1 MLSRMLRL
9 LLVFLLTT
17 SFNIAFEQ
25 SYQQYYELH
34 MSEVQ
39 SLDNDSK
46 EKKRARVVSRLMEDM
61 LRLQTKVHVPDPE
74 PILETK
80 IKIDE
85 SPIEIPA
92 GNLFDL
98 RLLFRKK
105 QTTFKQRNIF
115 YLNCELRASTL
126 ATTLSFGSKK
136 MLIFKQQIDH
146 NRLHQSLSPVV
157 EKVRSRL
164 SPPGSG
170 GLRVSTVPDRASLYI
185 EDIFIGK
192 TPVTAQFL
200 PPGQYKVSLKK
211 DGYLERT
218 RRITIENQETREIE
232 ETLSPP
238 SGTASLQITST
249 PKGAR
254 VYIGPRYAGK
264 TPLNLENIPEVDLRI
279 RISLP
284 GYLNQ
289 HAVAKL
295 QANEQEKLFF
305 SLEKGSNSEL
315 KEKAGYLLPSVKY
328 YDAFW
333 GGMVLGGVFFGAH
346 IYYLTDR
353 DREKENAAIYP
364 STAASSYSAAEQ
376 AQQTANLFLAAS
388 GLSVVCAS
396 LFYVWHL
403 ESLGEGF
410 FSSRSSSGFS
420 LFSKGG
426 LAGVSWSTSF

>member
-1 MLSRMLRL
+1 MRL

-17 SFNIAFEQ
+17 SFSIAFEQ
-25 SYQQYYELH
+25 SYQQHYELH

-46 EKKRARVVSRLMEDM
+46 EKMRARVVSRLMEDM

-74 PILETK
+74 PILESK

-85 SPIEIPA
+85 QPTEIPA

-98 RLLFRKK
+98 KLLFRKK
-105 QTTFKQRNIF
+105 QTNFKQRNIF
-115 YLNCELRASTL
+115 YLDCQLRESTL
-126 ATTLSFGSKK
+126 TSTLSFGSKK
-136 MLIFKQQIDH
+136 MLVFKQQIDH

-157 EKVRSRL
+157 ERVRSRL
-164 SPPGSG
+164 SPPDSG

-218 RRITIENQETREIE
+218 RRITIGNQETRAIE

-264 TPLNLENIPEVDLRI
+264 TPLNLENIPEVELRI
-279 RISLP
+279 RVSLP

-289 HAVAKL
+289 YAAAKL
-295 QANEQEKLFF
+295 QANEQEQLYF
-305 SLEKGSNSEL
+305 SLEKGNTRDL
-315 KEKAGYLLPSVKY
+315 KDKAGYLLPSIKY

-333 GGMVLGGVFFGAH
+333 GSMALGGVFFGAH
-346 IYYLTDR
+346 IYYLTER
-353 DREKENAAIYP
+353 DREKENAAINP
-364 STAASSYSAAEQ
+364 GTASISYSAADQ
-376 AQQTANLFLAAS
+376 AQQTATLFLAAS
-388 GLSVVCAS
+388 GISVICAS
-396 LFYVWHL
+396 LFYIWHL

-410 FSSRSSSGFS
+410 FSSKSSSGFS
-420 LFSKGG
+420 LFSKDG